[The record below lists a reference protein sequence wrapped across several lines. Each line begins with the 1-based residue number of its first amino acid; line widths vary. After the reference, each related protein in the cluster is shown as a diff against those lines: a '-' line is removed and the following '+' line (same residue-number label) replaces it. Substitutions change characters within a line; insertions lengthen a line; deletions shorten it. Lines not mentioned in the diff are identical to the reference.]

1 MKKKELF
8 LIDSHALIHRAY
20 HALPPLT
27 TPDGR
32 PIGAV
37 YGLARAV
44 IKTLRDH
51 NPDYV
56 VAAFDRPEETF
67 RKSEYKE
74 YKANREK
81 APDDLISQFEI
92 ARELFKKMGIAV
104 VDAPGFE
111 ADDIIGTL
119 AQLSKSENIHVTILT
134 GDLDSLQL
142 VKDDFV
148 SVETPQKGIG
158 EMKEYHEIDVI
169 NKLGVDS
176 AHVIDY
182 KGLVGDPSDN
192 IPGIPGVGP
201 KTALKLL
208 SEFSSVEN
216 LFEKINSE
224 HPFFKKVYQ
233 HKDIA
238 LLSKRLA
245 TIHTNAPISK
255 TLNSFVFHPFEEND
269 SLKEFFLHLGFKN
282 MFPQKSFFSEKREK
296 TNITAIPVCT
306 HTDIPE
312 NFDDSMWYLAFN
324 WKEIIQ
330 NQIKNKKKIPKQL
343 IDISILFWLLHP
355 DLPSYSY
362 QEITQYLLKTPIPSP
377 TNESLL
383 QLFNEIMPQI
393 EREELMG
400 VYTTY
405 EMPLIPLLVKMEM
418 RGIKIES
425 NLLHTLKK
433 ELEKSLQEIQEKIF
447 FASKKE
453 FNIAS
458 PKQVGELLESIGV
471 FEKIKKTKTGQIK
484 TDRETLELLAET
496 NPIVQ
501 DILLYREQAKVLSGF
516 VEPLLSLAQND
527 VIHTTYLQNATG
539 TGRLSSE
546 KPNLQNIPQESEWSI
561 KIRSAFVPR
570 EGFSFVSF
578 DYSQLELRL
587 LASES
592 RDKTLINAFLEKKD
606 IHTITASK
614 IFHKE
619 SESVSKQERR
629 IGKTLNF
636 GIIYGMGPRAFAK
649 TSGVSFEEANHF
661 MSEYFALFPG
671 VNIWQEHIKEF
682 TKEHG
687 YVKNIHGRRRWFSI
701 ERFGE
706 FERAIINMPLQSLG
720 ADIMKTSIISL
731 FNFIETNKYFESVVP
746 ILTIHDELL
755 IEIRNDMIDIITP
768 KIKEIMESV
777 ESLLIP
783 LSVEIKAGNSWGVM
797 KPVIYE

>member
-27 TPDGR
+27 TPDGK

-92 ARELFKKMGIAV
+92 ARELFKKMNIAV

-158 EMKEYHEIDVI
+158 EMKEYHEIDVV
-169 NKLGVDS
+169 NKLGINPT
-176 AHVIDY
+176 HVIDY

-216 LFEKINSE
+216 LFERINKE
-224 HPFFKKVYQ
+224 HPLFKKIYQ

-245 TIHTNAPISK
+245 TIHTDAPISK
-255 TLNSFVFHPFEEND
+255 TLRSFIFQPFEEND
-269 SLKEFFLHLGFKN
+269 SLKEFFLRLGFKN
-282 MFPQKSFFSEKREK
+282 MFPQRSFLSEKRK
-296 TNITAIPVCT
+296 KTTNIVPIPVCVY
-306 HTDIPE
+306 TDIPE
-312 NFDDSMWYLAFN
+312 NLDDSMWYLAFN
-324 WKEIIQ
+324 WKKIIQ
-330 NQIKNKKKIPKQL
+330 DLLKNKKKIPKNL
-343 IDISILFWLLHP
+343 LDISILFWLLHP

-362 QEITQYLLKTPIPSP
+362 EEITQQILKIPSLSP
-377 TNESLL
+377 TSESLV
-383 QLFNEIMPQI
+383 QLFNEIMPGI
-393 EREELMG
+393 EQEELMG
-400 VYTTY
+400 IYTTY

-418 RGIKIES
+418 WGIKIEKK
-425 NLLHTLKK
+425 LLQSLRK
-433 ELEKSLQEIQEKIF
+433 ELAESLQKIQKNIF
-447 FASKKE
+447 LSAGKE

-458 PKQVGELLESIGV
+458 PKQVGEFLESIGA
-471 FEKIKKTKTGQIK
+471 FERIKKTKTGQIK
-484 TDRETLELLAET
+484 TDRETLELLAKT
-496 NPIVQ
+496 NPVIQ
-501 DILLYREQAKVLSGF
+501 NILLYREQAKVLSGF
-516 VEPLLSLAQND
+516 VEPLILLAQNNI
-527 VIHTTYLQNATG
+527 IHTTYLQSATG

-546 KPNLQNIPQESEWSI
+546 KPNLQNIPQESEWST
-561 KIRSAFVPR
+561 KIRNSFVPR

-587 LASES
+587 LANES
-592 RDKTLINAFLEKKD
+592 RDKTLMNAFIEEKD

-614 IFHKE
+614 IFHKDV
-619 SESVSKQERR
+619 ESVSKQERR
-629 IGKTLNF
+629 VGKTLNF
-636 GIIYGMGPRAFAK
+636 GIIYGMGPREIAK
-649 TSGVSFEEANHF
+649 TSGVPYEEANPF
-661 MSEYFALFPG
+661 MSEYFALFPE
-671 VNIWQEHIKEF
+671 VSVWQERIKEF
-682 TKEHG
+682 AKKHG

-731 FNFIETNKYFESVVP
+731 FNFIEINKYSESVIP

-768 KIKEIMESV
+768 KIKEVMEGVEMLSV
-777 ESLLIP
+777 P
-783 LSVEIKAGNSWGVM
+783 LSVEIKAGNSWGLM
-797 KPVIYE
+797 KPVII